1 MTTYCITYSD
11 GRQMFVDCD
20 DSIGVIGT
28 TFPATC
34 DIQPVSTAVESDIAI
49 VSDEPSIPPRKK
61 RGG

>member
-1 MTTYCITYSD
+1 MITYCITYSD

-34 DIQPVSTAVESDIAI
+34 DIQPVSAAVESDIAI
-49 VSDEPSIPPRKK
+49 VADESPAPKKK